1 MNSRTWLVQRLMV
14 CYLPD
19 IASVSR
25 RWWNRAGKSLGHRAV
40 EAASPTMRTLASIIM
55 LLLLLVIT
63 PAATSAATIVCLG
76 DSLTAGQGVDE
87 DQAYPAV
94 LQRLAAADKLPWT
107 VVNAGVSGDT
117 SAGGLRRV
125 AWLVKGKPDWVFIA
139 LGANDG
145 LRGQPASATQ
155 DNLTGMVERFR
166 AAGVKVA
173 LGGMRLPTNYGEEYR
188 TAFSAVFPHVAQQH
202 TVPLLPFLLEGVGG
216 VPKLNQADGIHP
228 TVEGH
233 EVIARLVYG
242 FLRPLVETRTETTP

>member
-1 MNSRTWLVQRLMV
+1 
-14 CYLPD
+14 
-19 IASVSR
+19 
-25 RWWNRAGKSLGHRAV
+25 
-40 EAASPTMRTLASIIM
+40 MRTLVSVIAS
-55 LLLLLVIT
+55 LLLMVFTSATT
-63 PAATSAATIVCLG
+63 PAATIVCLG
-76 DSLTAGQGVDE
+76 DSLTAGHGVDE
-87 DQAYPAV
+87 DQAFPAV
-94 LQRLAAADKLPWT
+94 LQRLATADQLTWT

-145 LRGQPASATQ
+145 LRGQPASATR
-155 DNLTGMVERFR
+155 DNLTAMVERFR

-188 TAFSAVFPHVAQQH
+188 TAFAAVFPQVAQQH

-228 TVEGH
+228 TVEGQ
-233 EVIARLVYG
+233 ELIARAVYV
-242 FLRPLVETRTETTP
+242 LMRPLVEAKTESTP

>member
-1 MNSRTWLVQRLMV
+1 
-14 CYLPD
+14 
-19 IASVSR
+19 
-25 RWWNRAGKSLGHRAV
+25 
-40 EAASPTMRTLASIIM
+40 MRTLVSVIAS
-55 LLLLLVIT
+55 LLLMVFTSATT
-63 PAATSAATIVCLG
+63 PAATIVCLG
-76 DSLTAGQGVDE
+76 DSLTAGHGVDE
-87 DQAYPAV
+87 DQAFPAV
-94 LQRLAAADKLPWT
+94 LQRLATADQLTWT

-145 LRGQPASATQ
+145 LRGQPASATR
-155 DNLTGMVERFR
+155 DNLTAMVERFR

-188 TAFSAVFPHVAQQH
+188 TAFAAVFPQVAQQH

-228 TVEGH
+228 TVEGQ
-233 EVIARLVYG
+233 ELIARAVYV
-242 FLRPLVETRTETTP
+242 FMRPLVEAKTESTP